1 MGVFHYLNVLI
12 LTVWCHEKN
21 CLMLQQMN
29 KLFQISNFLPS
40 PLCVQC
46 GLTCA
51 TLASLIVWLNF
62 AVPVCCPQRSA
73 SSGCGLCNSECWPPL
88 FVSANVQTNSAWMLE
103 SFIWPFLCQWLGSRI
118 FTTPG
123 ILQLLVELNSSCP
136 NCALVFATGNVIQ
149 SEIKRGV
156 GSAQASFLWS
166 SYLESHRTSLCNQTF
181 KKNCVDGPW
190 SKFVEFLCLC
200 GCVAQFTHA
209 VHYLTI

>member
-1 MGVFHYLNVLI
+1 MRKIASCCSRWTSCFKFQIFYHLPCVFSVVWHVPPLLHWLCDLI
-12 LTVWCHEKN
+12 LPC
-21 CLMLQQMN
+21 
-29 KLFQISNFLPS
+29 S
-40 PLCVQC
+40 
-46 GLTCA
+46 
-51 TLASLIVWLNF
+51 
-62 AVPVCCPQRSA
+62 VCWPQRSA

-103 SFIWPFLCQWLGSRI
+103 SFIWPFLCQRLGSRI

-209 VHYLTI
+209 VYYLTI